1 MPQVERL
8 LGTVDAA
15 IYLLDYTKL
24 KTVEEAT
31 LFAKLKVAPQPG
43 LGEGLQ
49 TNTDSIPCYDLC
61 KPGNLDCTR
70 HSAAAHPSITER
82 RCSMRRL
89 HDRC

>member
-1 MPQVERL
+1 MERL

-49 TNTDSIPCYDLC
+49 ANMHTPTSA
-61 KPGNLDCTR
+61 R
-70 HSAAAHPSITER
+70 HSAAAIPSNLQCRASTR
-82 RCSMRRL
+82 PL

>member
-1 MPQVERL
+1 M
-8 LGTVDAA
+8 DAA

-49 TNTDSIPCYDLC
+49 TNMHTRTSA
-61 KPGNLDCTR
+61 R
-70 HSAAAHPSITER
+70 HSAAAMPS
-82 RCSMRRL
+82 MM
-89 HDRC
+89 

>member
-1 MPQVERL
+1 MERL

-31 LFAKLKVAPQPG
+31 LFAKLKVEPQSG
-43 LGEGLQ
+43 LREDLQ
-49 TNTDSIPCYDLC
+49 TNTDSIPCYYLC
-61 KPGNLDCTR
+61 KPGSHDCTR
-70 HSAAAHPSITER
+70 HSAAALPSITER
-82 RCSMRRL
+82 RRSMRRV